1 MVHVVRILPLALLLV
16 TAAIVVWRGL
26 DDRSA
31 KTKAKTRKIGN
42 SRKP

>member
-1 MVHVVRILPLALLLV
+1 MVHVVRILPLAMLLV
-16 TAAIVVWRGL
+16 TAAIVVWRGF

-31 KTKAKTRKIGN
+31 KTKSKARKTG